1 MRDPV
6 REYKETAVRGASPV
20 GLIVMLYEE
29 VIRSIRKAQR
39 ELASGNI
46 EERTK
51 SLSHAINVVGHLQA
65 VLNFEKGGRIARDL
79 SVFYD
84 LMRTRILEANVKGD
98 HQLLESIA
106 TEFSKIKETWHEVD
120 RRIASEPPPPVAAA
134 APAVNTRKP
143 SPARRSA
150 APRR

>member
-6 REYKETAVRGASPV
+6 REYKENAVRGASPV

-29 VIRSIRKAQR
+29 VIRSVRKGQR
-39 ELASGNI
+39 EIASGNI

-51 SLSHAINVVGHLQA
+51 SLSHAINVVGHLQS

-84 LMRTRILEANVKGD
+84 LMRSQIMEASIKGH

-106 TEFSKIKETWHEVD
+106 TEFSKIKETWEEVD
-120 RRIASEPPPPVAAA
+120 RRIASEPTPPVAAA
-134 APAVNTRKP
+134 APVGIPNRP
-143 SPARRSA
+143 SAIRRNA
-150 APRR
+150 ALRR

>member
-65 VLNFEKGGRIARDL
+65 VLDFEKGGRIARDL

-84 LMRTRILEANVKGD
+84 LMRSQIMEANVKAD
-98 HQLLESIA
+98 NQILESIA

-120 RRIASEPPPPVAAA
+120 RRIASEPAPPVAASV
-134 APAVNTRKP
+134 PVGNPKKS

-150 APRR
+150 APQR